1 MRIDETK
8 NGYKYY
14 DMNGEEIHAGDYVM
28 LNGRKEKVYLCD
40 DEITLGTDA
49 TNPVWL
55 ESGRAVE
62 CEYGVYPFA
71 YYDEPVLIKE
81 S

>member
-1 MRIDETK
+1 MKIDETK
-8 NGYKYY
+8 DGYKYY
-14 DMNGEEIHAGDYVM
+14 DMNGEEIHAGDFVM
-28 LNGRKEKVYLCD
+28 LNGRKEKVHLTERGY
-40 DEITLGTDA
+40 LGTDA

-62 CEYGVYPFA
+62 CEYGVYPFG